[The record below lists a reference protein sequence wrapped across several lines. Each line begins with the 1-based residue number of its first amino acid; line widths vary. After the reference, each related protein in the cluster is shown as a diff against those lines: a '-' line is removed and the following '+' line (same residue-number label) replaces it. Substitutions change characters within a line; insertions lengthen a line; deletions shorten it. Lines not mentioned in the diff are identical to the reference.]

1 MSTISGTSNLD
12 VAGIVSQLM
21 QIERRPMQSIEKTL
35 SGIQTQLSAW
45 GKMQSALSTLQ
56 DATRKLGRNETWKA
70 ASATSSDESFVKATA
85 GSGAI
90 TGSYSLEV
98 LALASRQTLA
108 SGPYAAADTVVGGG
122 TLSVQLGTL
131 GAGGTTFTAD
141 PERSQV
147 DITIADGATL
157 AQVRDAI
164 NAADAGVTASLVAD
178 GTGQRLMLR
187 SADTGAAQAFSLVG
201 TGAGTDPSSQLS
213 ALSFDPVSGSG
224 IQRTQTAS
232 DASVKVNGL
241 TVAAAGNRLDGV
253 IENVTLEVRR
263 VTTAPIDIGVTSDAK
278 ALRESLD
285 GFVKTYNELNKLI
298 ADQTRYDPTTKSA
311 GPLQG
316 NQSAVRVQQRMREM
330 LRTTIGDGPSNSLN
344 AIGLELQRDGSLS
357 VNESK
362 MTKALASPDKL
373 QAFFAAVGETPEQGG
388 FSGRLSASIGSLL
401 DPEGTLPA
409 VTDSLKS
416 RQRSAEQQQER
427 LEARLAEIQKRLM
440 RQYTALDA
448 NLSRISGSFAGV
460 EGLLRNM
467 NNNQQN

>member
-1 MSTISGTSNLD
+1 MATISGTSNLD

-21 QIERRPMQSIEKTL
+21 QIERRPMQAIESKL

-56 DATRKLGRNETWKA
+56 DASRKLGRNETWKA
-70 ASATSSDESFVKATA
+70 ATATSSDESYVKASA

-90 TGSYSLEV
+90 TGSYSIEV

-108 SGPYAAADTVVGGG
+108 SGPYASADAVVGGG
-122 TLSVQLGTL
+122 TLSIQLGTL
-131 GAGGTTFTAD
+131 SANGTAFTAD
-141 PERSQV
+141 PERAI

-164 NAADAGVTASLVAD
+164 NAADAGVSASLVAD

-187 SADTGAAQAFSLVG
+187 SADTGAAQAFSVVG
-201 TGAGTDPSSQLS
+201 ADAGTDPSSQLS
-213 ALSFDPVSGSG
+213 ALSFDPVTGSG
-224 IQRTQTAS
+224 MLRTQTAS

-241 TVAAAGNRLDGV
+241 TVAAAGNSLDGV
-253 IENVTLEVRR
+253 IENVTLELKRE
-263 VTTAPIDIGVTSDAK
+263 TTVPIDIGVTSDAK

-285 GFVKTYNELNKLI
+285 GFVKAYNDLNKLI
-298 ADQTRYDPTTKSA
+298 ADQTRYDPATKSA

-330 LRTTIGDGPSNSLN
+330 LRTTIGDGSFNSLN

-373 QAFFAAVGETPEQGG
+373 QAFFAAVGATPEEGG
-388 FSGRLSASIGSLL
+388 FSGRLSASIGALL
-401 DPEGTLPA
+401 DPEGTLPS
-409 VTDSLKS
+409 VTDSLNS
-416 RQRSAEQQQER
+416 QRRSAEQQQER
-427 LEARLAEIQKRLM
+427 LEARLDAIQKRLM

-448 NLSRISGSFAGV
+448 NLSRITGSFAGV
-460 EGLLRNM
+460 EGLLNNM
-467 NNNQQN
+467 NNQKN